1 DHWGD
6 KLRDSV
12 KHLPWA
18 NANAIRIRFTG
29 NANASTVLPPGAL
42 LRQEVRQRLAGLG
55 KSAVLEK
62 IKIECATAASA
73 AGLLADEEQLF
84 ADIVGCW
91 KSNPE
96 SLQSTLKGDDDIIAL
111 TRRLRRSFPN
121 DYEVEAMIKNID
133 NIDSVIQVLR
143 GKAQS

>member
-1 DHWGD
+1 
-6 KLRDSV
+6 
-12 KHLPWA
+12 
-18 NANAIRIRFTG
+18 
-29 NANASTVLPPGAL
+29 
-42 LRQEVRQRLAGLG
+42 
-55 KSAVLEK
+55 
-62 IKIECATAASA
+62 
-73 AGLLADEEQLF
+73 LADEEQQF
-84 ADIVGCW
+84 ADIVGGW

-143 GKAQS
+143 GKAQD